1 MCRRL
6 DDSEELMEEGR
17 LAGLDGTIMQVMIKV
32 VMVMKI
38 MQVMIMVVMMKIML
52 MMDGAIMQVKMI
64 VVGGGDDEDHVDDGR
79 HHYAVLLGRNM
90 HMNIL
95 I

>member
-1 MCRRL
+1 MFRRL

-52 MMDGAIMQVKMI
+52 VMDGIIMQFCW
-64 VVGGGDDEDHVDDGR
+64 VV
-79 HHYAVLLGRNM
+79 
-90 HMNIL
+90 ICT
-95 I
+95 

>member
-32 VMVMKI
+32 AIVMKI

-52 MMDGAIMQVKMI
+52 VMDGIIMQFCW
-64 VVGGGDDEDHVDDGR
+64 VV
-79 HHYAVLLGRNM
+79 
-90 HMNIL
+90 ICT
-95 I
+95 

>member
-32 VMVMKI
+32 
-38 MQVMIMVVMMKIML
+38 MIMVVMMKIML
-52 MMDGAIMQVKMI
+52 VMDGIIMQFCWVTI
-64 VVGGGDDEDHVDDGR
+64 CT
-79 HHYAVLLGRNM
+79 
-90 HMNIL
+90 
-95 I
+95 

>member
-38 MQVMIMVVMMKIML
+38 MQVVIMVVMMKIML
-52 MMDGAIMQVKMI
+52 MIYGIIMQFCW
-64 VVGGGDDEDHVDDGR
+64 VV
-79 HHYAVLLGRNM
+79 
-90 HMNIL
+90 ICT
-95 I
+95 